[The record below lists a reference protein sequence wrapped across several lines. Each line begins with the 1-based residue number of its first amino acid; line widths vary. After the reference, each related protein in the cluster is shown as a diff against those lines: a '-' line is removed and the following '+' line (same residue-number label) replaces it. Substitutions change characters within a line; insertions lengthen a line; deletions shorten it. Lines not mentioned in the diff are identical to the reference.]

1 MMHLQGAANQPQVCF
16 YSGVRRPE
24 DFDRYAWYANDVRIL
39 RDLGFAVHVSKHT
52 LDVSLRSDLYLA
64 WWPTSGIL
72 PLTVARSRRKPFVLI
87 AGGDDVV
94 SRYEGAERFGYW
106 RRSAVTRG
114 IIKTTLR
121 QADHVVAVSQ
131 HIAEEAQALGAKRVS
146 VVHNAIDID
155 RLSPA
160 SPVKEKSQ
168 LDLVCIVAQLSKYY
182 LWRKPVATLLR
193 ALPQVLARHP
203 SARLLVIGRPE
214 DGYPALS
221 NLAAELNVESAVRF
235 LGSIS
240 EDEKVAVLRS
250 AFAYVQPT
258 IHEAFGVAIAEAMSC
273 GLPVVT
279 SPAGAVPEVA
289 GDCGLYA
296 DADDAAGFSEQILYL
311 MDNAGLAAELGRR
324 ARERVV
330 ARFSIS
336 QRRRGLGSVL
346 SEIV

>member
-1 MMHLQGAANQPQVCF
+1 MRRHGHFSMEICF

-39 RDLGFAVHVSKHT
+39 RDLGFVVHVSKNA
-52 LDVSLRSDLYLA
+52 LDVSLRSALYLA
-64 WWPTSGIL
+64 WWPTSGVL
-72 PLTVARSRRKPFVLI
+72 PLAVAKSRRKPFVLI

-94 SRYEGAERFGYW
+94 SRYDGAEKFGYW
-106 RRSAVTRG
+106 KRSAVTRG

-121 QADHVVAVSQ
+121 RADHVVAVSQ
-131 HIAEEAQALGAKRVS
+131 HIAEQAQALGAQRVS
-146 VVHNAIDID
+146 VVYNAIDVD

-160 SPVKEKSQ
+160 PPAKEKPQ
-168 LDLVCIVAQLSKYY
+168 LNLVCIVAQLSKYY

-193 ALPQVLARHP
+193 ALPLVLARHP
-203 SARLLVIGRPE
+203 SARLLVIGKPE

-221 NLAAELNVESAVRF
+221 SLAAELHVESAVRF

-240 EDEKVAVLRS
+240 EDEKAAVLRS

-279 SPAGAVPEVA
+279 SPAGAVPEVV

-296 DADDAAGFSEQILYL
+296 DAGDVAGFAREILHL
-311 MDNAGLAAELGRR
+311 MDNPDLAADLGRR

-330 ARFSIS
+330 SRFSIS
-336 QRRRGLGSVL
+336 QRQRGLGTVL